1 MLDADTSHLGLVV
14 QRLDVKTIDH
24 IRHQVEM
31 VVLGRELPR
40 ALVEEDGD
48 WYDAN

>member
-1 MLDADTSHLGLVV
+1 MLDADISHLGLVV
-14 QRLDVKTIDH
+14 QRIDVKTIDY

-40 ALVEEDGD
+40 ALAEEDGD